1 LSWLNRFQTARRKL
15 ALLKA
20 PVAHQLT
27 VVLTRRRERDEA
39 ADKVTY
45 SGYDINWPDGRSVT
59 IGLQRFCQQGTR
71 LLLGRARNL
80 EKAMVRVTLYP
91 ISCLE
96 AELTRPASGI
106 RCKRFY
112 SLSDGDDI
120 RFHFFTGTPTEVL
133 FNRRDDDPAVLN
145 WLHADRI
152 RDKEPF
158 WFDLGSEI
166 LEQTA
171 VGQTATQLAGTTN

>member
-1 LSWLNRFQTARRKL
+1 MHRIQTARRKL
-15 ALLKA
+15 ALAKSPA
-20 PVAHQLT
+20 PRQLI

-39 ADKVTY
+39 ADRVTY
-45 SGYDINWPDGRSVT
+45 SGYDIHWPDGRSVS

-71 LLLGRARNL
+71 LLLGRARNI

-91 ISCLE
+91 ISGLE
-96 AELTRPASGI
+96 DDLTRPESGA

-112 SLSDGDDI
+112 SLNEGDDI
-120 RFHFFTGTPTEVL
+120 RFHFFTGTATEVI
-133 FNRRDDDPAVLN
+133 FNRRDDDPAVLE

-166 LEQTA
+166 LEKTE
-171 VGQTATQLAGTTN
+171 VIEPSTHLADCH

>member
-1 LSWLNRFQTARRKL
+1 MNRIQTARRKL
-15 ALLKA
+15 ALAKSPL
-20 PVAHQLT
+20 PLPLI

-39 ADKVTY
+39 ADRVTY
-45 SGYDINWPDGRSVT
+45 SGYDIHWPDGRSVT

-80 EKAMVRVTLYP
+80 EKALVRVTLYP
-91 ISCLE
+91 ISGLD
-96 AELTRPASGI
+96 ADLTRPETGT

-112 SLSDGDDI
+112 SLSEGDDI
-120 RFHFFTGTPTEVL
+120 RFHFFTGAATEVL
-133 FNRRDDDPAVLN
+133 FHRRDDDPAVLK

-152 RDKEPF
+152 RDNEPF

-166 LEQTA
+166 LEKVE
-171 VGQTATQLAGTTN
+171 VGQPSTHLAGSF

>member
-1 LSWLNRFQTARRKL
+1 MNRFQTARRRL
-15 ALLKA
+15 ALAKA

-45 SGYDINWPDGRSVT
+45 SGYDIHWPDGRSVS

-91 ISCLE
+91 ISGLE
-96 AELTRPASGI
+96 AELTRPGTGT

-112 SLSDGDDI
+112 SLNEGDEI

-166 LEQTA
+166 LEQTV
-171 VGQTATQLAGTTN
+171 VGQTSTHLASTV

>member
-1 LSWLNRFQTARRKL
+1 MHRFQSARRRLSFAKSPGPREL
-15 ALLKA
+15 I
-20 PVAHQLT
+20 

-39 ADKVTY
+39 ADRVTY
-45 SGYDINWPDGRSVT
+45 SGYDIHWPDGRAVT

-80 EKAMVRVTLYP
+80 EKALVRVTLYP
-91 ISCLE
+91 ISGLE
-96 AELTRPASGI
+96 ADLTRPESGV

-112 SLSDGDDI
+112 SLAEGDDI
-120 RFHFFTGTPTEVL
+120 RFHFFTGTPTEVV
-133 FNRRDDDPAVLN
+133 FNRRDDDTAVLK

-152 RDKEPF
+152 RENEPF

-166 LEQTA
+166 LEKTEI
-171 VGQTATQLAGTTN
+171 GQPSTHLADCF